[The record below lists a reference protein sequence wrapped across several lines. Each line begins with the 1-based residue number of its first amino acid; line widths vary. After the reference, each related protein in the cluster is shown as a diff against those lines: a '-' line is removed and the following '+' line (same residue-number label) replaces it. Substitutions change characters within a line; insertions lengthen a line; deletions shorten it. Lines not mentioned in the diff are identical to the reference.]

1 MALLTSI
8 AFVISAVTV
17 SYATY
22 VSTRWDGDYLYWNA
36 GNPGYTEHVI
46 GNASEWIMVFSFL
59 MVTVTFTKEL
69 GRGRLQISFVMEE
82 ASYEPLSVASKDTE
96 D

>member
-1 MALLTSI
+1 MAILTSI
-8 AFVISAVTV
+8 TLVISTVTV
-17 SYATY
+17 SYAT
-22 VSTRWDGDYLYWNA
+22 TRWDGDYLHWNA

-69 GRGRLQISFVMEE
+69 GRGRLQISLVMEE
-82 ASYEPLSVASKDTE
+82 ASYEPLSVQSKNTE

>member
-8 AFVISAVTV
+8 TFVISTVTV
-17 SYATY
+17 SYAT
-22 VSTRWDGDYLYWNA
+22 TRWDGDYLYWNA